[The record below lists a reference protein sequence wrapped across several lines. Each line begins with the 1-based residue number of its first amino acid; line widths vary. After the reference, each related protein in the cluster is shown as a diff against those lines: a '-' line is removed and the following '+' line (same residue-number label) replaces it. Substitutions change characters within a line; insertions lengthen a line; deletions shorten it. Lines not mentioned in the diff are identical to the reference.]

1 MTTENTNPPAGDAP
15 PPGDAPP
22 ATAAAENPH
31 GLPDA
36 TVDATPI
43 RTLAMG
49 SLVVG
54 LLAYIICGVAGAE
67 KTQDWFLTYL
77 VGFVFWASIPF
88 GALGLSM
95 IGFLTTASWGI
106 VFRRTW
112 QAALRTLPVVAA
124 LFVPVLVSVYLDGG
138 KSSPFWWANHA
149 WEGDPVEI
157 SAREHLTLD
166 AVVENQH
173 KIHDYLN
180 PNFFAIRAVVYFAAL
195 GTLAFFLLK
204 WSKDA
209 ESRDDENAKTKIYNA
224 SGPGMLLWAGMLT
237 FATTD
242 WVMSVEPTWASSM
255 FPVVFGMN
263 MFITAMSLGV
273 LTFYSLTVDK
283 PEVLKVVKEKFRI
296 DIGTLLYGVTMVW
309 AYASFC
315 QYMLV
320 WAGNLP
326 EEATYYLKRGN
337 DGWEYLAYF
346 LMLFHWLVPFVVFLF
361 RPVKTNPKRIRIMAT
376 LLMIVCAADV
386 IWWILPAIPHEHSTL
401 HVPMAIGA
409 VLAVGGVWGMWFSR
423 EVAKAPIL
431 PMNSETKFLADW
443 GHHH

>member
-1 MTTENTNPPAGDAP
+1 MTTENA
-15 PPGDAPP
+15 
-22 ATAAAENPH
+22 ATADHHDH
-31 GLPDA
+31 GVTLPDS
-36 TVDATPI
+36 TIDAAPI
-43 RTLAMG
+43 RTLAFG
-49 SLVVG
+49 AAAVG
-54 LLAYIICGVAGAE
+54 GIGYVACGIAGGE
-67 KTQDWFLTYL
+67 DTRDWFLSYL

-95 IGFLTTASWGI
+95 IGFLTGASWGV

-112 QAALRTLPVVAA
+112 QAALRTLPAVAM
-124 LFVPVLVSVYLDGG
+124 LFVPVLVGVFLNGG
-138 KSSPFWWANHA
+138 ATSPFWWADKK
-149 WEGDPVEI
+149 WEGDPKEI
-157 SAREHLTLD
+157 SVREHLTLD
-166 AVVENQH
+166 AVIENQH

-180 PNFFAIRAVVYFAAL
+180 PGFFALRAVVYFAVL
-195 GTLAFFLLK
+195 GAVVFFLLK

-209 ESRDDENAKTKIYNA
+209 EGSDDEAAKTRIYNL

-273 LTFYSLTVDK
+273 LSFYTLTVNK
-283 PEVLKVVKEKFRI
+283 PEVLAVVKEKFRI
-296 DIGTLLYGVTMVW
+296 DIGTLLFGFTMVW

-337 DGWEYLAYF
+337 GGWEYLAYF
-346 LMLFHWLVPFVVFLF
+346 LMLFHWLVPFIVFLF
-361 RPVKTNPKRIRIMAT
+361 RPVKTNPKTIRIMAT
-376 LLMIVCAADV
+376 LLMVVCAADV
-386 IWWILPAIPHEHSTL
+386 IWWIVPAIPHPEGGL
-401 HVPMAIGA
+401 HVPMAVSAVIG
-409 VLAVGGVWGMWFSR
+409 VGGVWGLWFSK
-423 EVAKAPIL
+423 EIAKAPIL
-431 PMNSETKFLADW
+431 PSNSEAKFLAAW
-443 GHHH
+443 GHH